1 MKKGKRR
8 RKMMSVILIAAL
20 LFTMIPQRLVMAG
33 EEQTN
38 AYHEAVS
45 ACGDAAYAF
54 CAAIDEYNGVAENE
68 IVTTKGAYD
77 KYMEVKDGVAEG
89 DIESLYQAALAAR
102 SNCVTSFS
110 SLENAYTSLQTAYE
124 NLSESEKVSD
134 GSDYNNFEE
143 AYSNAQECMDNLRE
157 VPAPNAGS
165 SEGESVIYVDAGGNL
180 FEDPEAPT
188 YWKVNSETGN
198 LVEATAE
205 DYSIWI
211 QRAETGESVTMTL
224 RDFVFTSDPGEEN
237 EGDAIRSEVPL
248 TLELFGTNSITAERG
263 NALSVKGDL
272 TIKGSGSLKLSSV
285 SGRITPEQGNPYI
298 PMALLVDGKLTNES
312 IVNCRSNNDITVSVG
327 CRAKDLVNTGTLS
340 VGEGQTII
348 TKDGSCTKLVNP
360 TKNNYQSI
368 ADYPVPTDHLYVAKA
383 YYYTPDIFYPNDI
396 YDYGDGATSQWRIV
410 GRYNADGTPKGSKIY
425 YQYWYV
431 DDRGGMLTED
441 VTNPTMY
448 LVYDE
453 DKPET
458 LIRDKDIVSVTDG
471 SSHTF
476 NADLYALWFTDGNV
490 TVNGDVIQD
499 LACANVGE
507 RAASANSDGS
517 LDYIRDYSGNRV
529 WLTESTTESKV
540 TVTGNVG
547 LISLNNSYKGDV
559 TVEGNVDLIG
569 YYDDMDASV
578 LNTLSHVPETFYGSK
593 ANAGSIIADGEYS
606 GIGNVM
612 DGYKGYCVYD
622 TEDFYVMTERNVNG
636 EDVHGTAAA
645 IGGDSLLVDVTKSA
659 VGNTTYPCAKKV
671 ATSRENQVKGV
682 LTQTDSKLVVMDI
695 SLIQDN
701 ARKVEPQTTV
711 NLSIENLT
719 GFTKPAV
726 FHVKDNGEIEKLF
739 AYDGSGVFGGTVT
752 CETNSFSTYFIAE
765 DQPLSSNTLGTSQTG
780 PIGTG
785 ETQGNEASSKNS
797 SAITTNTSLA
807 QTAVA
812 ENTTVQSPTEPD
824 KTQNMVSPKTSNTST
839 TELLCMLL
847 FVGMTAAGGMRLR
860 RRKRIA

>member
-1 MKKGKRR
+1 
-8 RKMMSVILIAAL
+8 MMSVMLIAAL
-20 LFTMIPQRLVMAG
+20 LFTMMPQRLVMAG

-45 ACGDAAYAF
+45 ACGGAADAF
-54 CAAIDEYNGVAENE
+54 WAAIDAYNGVVENE

-110 SLENAYTSLQTAYE
+110 SLENAYTSLQTAYG

-134 GSDYNNFEE
+134 GSDYNNFVET
-143 AYSNAQECMDNLRE
+143 YSNAQECMNDLRE
-157 VPAPNAGS
+157 VPAPDAGS
-165 SEGESVIYVDAGGNL
+165 SEGESTIYVDASGNI
-180 FEDPEAPT
+180 FRDPDAPT
-188 YWKVNSETGN
+188 YWKVSSETGK
-198 LVEATAE
+198 LVEATEA
-205 DYSIWI
+205 DYSLWI
-211 QRAETGESVTMTL
+211 QRAETGESVSVTMTL
-224 RDFVFTSDPGEEN
+224 RNFVFTSDPGEGN
-237 EGDAIRSEVPL
+237 EGDAIWSEVSL
-248 TLELFGTNSITAERG
+248 TLELIGTNSITAKRG
-263 NALSVKGDL
+263 NALSVNGNL
-272 TIKGSGSLKLSSV
+272 TIKGSGSLELNSV
-285 SGRITPEQGNPYI
+285 SGKIIPGEGEPYT
-298 PMALLVDGKLTNES
+298 PMALLVEGSLTNES
-312 IVNCRSNNDITVSVG
+312 IVSCSSNNDITVSVG
-327 CRAKDLVNTGTLS
+327 CGAQDLVNTGTLS
-340 VGEGQTII
+340 VGEGQKISTM
-348 TKDGSCTKLVNP
+348 DGSCTKLVDP
-360 TKNNYQSI
+360 TQNNYQSI
-368 ADYPVPTDHLYVAKA
+368 ADYPVPTDHPYVAKA
-383 YYYTPDIFYPNDI
+383 YYYTPDTFYPNDI
-396 YDYGDGATSQWRIV
+396 YDYGNGNTSQWTIV
-410 GRYNADGTPKGSKIY
+410 GQYNADGTPKGSKIY
-425 YQYWYV
+425 YQYWFV
-431 DDRGGMLTED
+431 DGSGGMLTED
-441 VTNPTMY
+441 VTNPIMY
-448 LVYDE
+448 LVYEDE
-453 DKPET
+453 PET

-471 SSHTF
+471 LSHTF

-507 RAASANSDGS
+507 REPDANPDGS
-517 LDYIRDYSGNRV
+517 LTYKRDTSGNRV

-540 TVTGNVG
+540 TVNGNVG
-547 LISLNNSYKGDV
+547 LISLNNSYNGDV
-559 TVEGNVDLIG
+559 TVNGNVDLIG
-569 YYDDMDASV
+569 YYDDMASSV
-578 LNTLSHVPETFYGSK
+578 VTTLSPVPETFYGSK
-593 ANAGSIIADGEYS
+593 ANAGSIIADGNYS
-606 GIGNVM
+606 GIGSAM
-612 DGYKGYCVYD
+612 EGYKGYCVYD
-622 TEDFYVMTERNVNG
+622 TEDFYVMTERNING
-636 EDVHGTAAA
+636 ETVHGTAAA

-711 NLSIENLT
+711 NLSIDNLT

-797 SAITTNTSLA
+797 SATTTNTSLA

>member
-8 RKMMSVILIAAL
+8 RKMMSVMLIAAL
-20 LFTMIPQRLVMAG
+20 LFTMMPQRLVMADTTG
-33 EEQTN
+33 FWEKAGKYDDAETN
-38 AYHEAVS
+38 FGSAISAYYGNPEAGIEGALNTYQS
-45 ACGDAAYAF
+45 AKDS
-54 CAAIDEYNGVAENE
+54 NAENVQE
-68 IVTTKGAYD
+68 
-77 KYMEVKDGVAEG
+77 
-89 DIESLYQAALAAR
+89 LYEAAVAAR
-102 SNCVTSFS
+102 NLCLTKFADV
-110 SLENAYTSLQTAYE
+110 ENAYTAAQEA
-124 NLSESEKVSD
+124 
-134 GSDYNNFEE
+134 YNNLTDEEKQDTDVSEWIEELDGRFERVTTDKNSL
-143 AYSNAQECMDNLRE
+143 AE
-157 VPAPNAGS
+157 VPTPNAGS
-165 SEGESVIYVDAGGNL
+165 SEGESVIYIDAGGNL

-188 YWKVNSETGN
+188 YWKVNSETGK

-205 DYSIWI
+205 NYSIGI

-237 EGDAIRSEVPL
+237 EGDAIWSAVPL
-248 TLELFGTNSITAERG
+248 TLKLIGTNSITAKRG

-272 TIKGSGSLKLSSV
+272 TIKGSGSLELISDSEE
-285 SGRITPEQGNPYI
+285 ITPEQGNPYI
-298 PMALLVDGKLTNES
+298 PMALLVEGSLTNES
-312 IVNCRSNNDITVSVG
+312 IVSCSSNNDITVSVG
-327 CRAKDLVNTGTLS
+327 CGAQDLVNTGTLS
-340 VGEGQTII
+340 VGEGQKISTM
-348 TKDGSCTKLVNP
+348 DGSCTKLVDP
-360 TKNNYQSI
+360 TQNNYQSI
-368 ADYPVPTDHLYVAKA
+368 ADYPVPTDHPYVAKA
-383 YYYTPDIFYPNDI
+383 YYYTRETFYPNDI
-396 YDYGDGATSQWRIV
+396 YDYGDGATSQWTIV
-410 GRYNADGTPKGSKIY
+410 GQYNADGTPKGSNIY
-425 YQYWYV
+425 YQYWFV
-431 DDRGGMLTED
+431 DGSGGMLTED
-441 VTNPTMY
+441 VTNPIMY
-448 LVYDE
+448 LVYEDE
-453 DKPET
+453 PET

-471 SSHTF
+471 LSHTF
-476 NADLYALWFTDGNV
+476 NADLYALWFTNGNV

-507 RAASANSDGS
+507 REPDANPDGS
-517 LDYIRDYSGNRV
+517 LTYIRDTSGNRV

-540 TVTGNVG
+540 TVNGNVG
-547 LISLNNSYKGDV
+547 LISLNNSYNGDV
-559 TVEGNVDLIG
+559 TVNGNVDLIG
-569 YYDDMDASV
+569 YYDDMDSNV
-578 LNTLSHVPETFYGSK
+578 LTTLSPVPETFYGSK
-593 ANAGSIIADGEYS
+593 ANAGSIIADGNYS
-606 GIGNVM
+606 GIGSAM
-612 DGYKGYCVYD
+612 EGYKGYCVYD
-622 TEDFYVMTERNVNG
+622 TEDFYVMTERNING
-636 EDVHGTAAA
+636 EAVHGTAAA

-711 NLSIENLT
+711 NLSIDNLT

-797 SAITTNTSLA
+797 SATTTNTSLA